1 MKNLFNKFLAILIV
15 VTFVI
20 PAFAANVSA
29 AAEDSVFFIRPD
41 DNPGLTFSVGS
52 YEKSSRESY
61 MFLPKTVD
69 ASSVTVRYSGT
80 FSNVTGA
87 AVTEWNS
94 EEKTITVDTTAATA
108 ITAGTRRLYFM
119 QSVLPSMSIVLN
131 EGESMDTIN
140 ADKEAR
146 IGAKVSIDGT
156 DGGTYDL
163 APLAIEM
170 KTRGNTTFW
179 PDKKPYQI
187 KFDKK
192 QDLFG
197 MGKAK
202 KWILLA
208 NYYDGTSVRT
218 KVFFDLAD
226 EIGLEYSGKSTFVD
240 LYIDGDYRGVY
251 QITEK
256 IEIGSTR
263 VDLKDEY
270 GVVLEMEDS
279 TRTDVVN
286 DIFFN
291 TNYALKDIV
300 YKDYVYDFEDMST
313 PERVAKIYEIRNSV
327 EGRINAFDDLL
338 NDRRRFLRP
347 VLPSQRVRRTG
358 RLHAR
363 EHLFLSRRTGR
374 RDPLR
379 PRVGL
384 RQSLRFQR
392 SDTQVHRLRKEYE
405 RQYGRQE
412 SGVVQRTVPQ
422 PGIRQ
427 EGERTL

>member
-187 KFDKK
+187 K
-192 QDLFG
+192 
-197 MGKAK
+197 
-202 KWILLA
+202 
-208 NYYDGTSVRT
+208 
-218 KVFFDLAD
+218 
-226 EIGLEYSGKSTFVD
+226 IGRAHV
-240 LYIDGDYRGVY
+240 
-251 QITEK
+251 
-256 IEIGSTR
+256 
-263 VDLKDEY
+263 
-270 GVVLEMEDS
+270 
-279 TRTDVVN
+279 
-286 DIFFN
+286 
-291 TNYALKDIV
+291 
-300 YKDYVYDFEDMST
+300 
-313 PERVAKIYEIRNSV
+313 
-327 EGRINAFDDLL
+327 
-338 NDRRRFLRP
+338 
-347 VLPSQRVRRTG
+347 
-358 RLHAR
+358 
-363 EHLFLSRRTGR
+363 
-374 RDPLR
+374 
-379 PRVGL
+379 
-384 RQSLRFQR
+384 
-392 SDTQVHRLRKEYE
+392 
-405 RQYGRQE
+405 
-412 SGVVQRTVPQ
+412 
-422 PGIRQ
+422 
-427 EGERTL
+427 

>member
-15 VTFVI
+15 VTFVV
-20 PAFAANVSA
+20 PAFAATSSA
-29 AAEDSVFFIRPD
+29 AAEDSVFFIRPE
-41 DNPGLTFSVGS
+41 DNAGLTFSVGS

-61 MFLPKTVD
+61 MFLPNTVD
-69 ASSVTVRYSGT
+69 ASSVTVRYSGN
-80 FSNVTGA
+80 FASVTGD
-87 AVTEWNS
+87 AVTEWDA
-94 EEKTITVDTTAATA
+94 EEKTIRVDTTVATA
-108 ITAGTRRLYFM
+108 INAGSRRLIFM
-119 QSVLPSMSIVLN
+119 QSALPSMSIVLN
-131 EGESMDTIN
+131 EGESIDTIN

-146 IGAKVSIDGT
+146 IGATAAICGT
-156 DGGTYDL
+156 EGGEYDL

-208 NYYDGTSVRT
+208 NYYDGTMVRT

-226 EIGLEYSGKSTFVD
+226 EIGLDYTGKSAFVD

-270 GVVLEMEDS
+270 GD
-279 TRTDVVN
+279 
-286 DIFFN
+286 
-291 TNYALKDIV
+291 
-300 YKDYVYDFEDMST
+300 
-313 PERVAKIYEIRNSV
+313 
-327 EGRINAFDDLL
+327 GG
-338 NDRRRFLRP
+338 
-347 VLPSQRVRRTG
+347 Q
-358 RLHAR
+358 H
-363 EHLFLSRRTGR
+363 
-374 RDPLR
+374 
-379 PRVGL
+379 
-384 RQSLRFQR
+384 QS
-392 SDTQVHRLRKEYE
+392 
-405 RQYGRQE
+405 
-412 SGVVQRTVPQ
+412 
-422 PGIRQ
+422 
-427 EGERTL
+427 